1 MSNVKDAVQVT
12 VSRGVL
18 GGWLADRGL
27 VAKSMLST
35 IFVAVVAVG
44 ISVLSVT
51 QAGALSGDLELMKT
65 QHVNS
70 LEHLSELRGGIS
82 DMLRGLVTVAFT
94 IATPTAPAMK
104 EGRSVITAG
113 DTKVD
118 AEVAAYKISVAGS
131 AIREANIVA
140 FDKAQLNWRALR
152 DTAVFQE
159 PMAAGFTM
167 PAPDRLLAEFA
178 RTQADMDKAVANLQD
193 AEDSEAESLATA
205 AAARSDTNRIIT
217 IAALLVGLVLA
228 LLVGLFVTRLIRK
241 QLASV
246 SRALGAVADGD
257 LTVAAE
263 VRSRDE
269 LGAMAVAVNRARDGL
284 RDTVTSLT
292 SGSRT
297 LGDCTVQLA
306 GVTVRIAGS
315 AREAAA
321 QAGVVAAAAT
331 DVSTS
336 VQSVA
341 AGADEMGSSIREIA
355 QNTTAAAQVASSA
368 VGVAQRTNDTVA
380 KLGTSSA
387 EIGNVVKVITSI
399 AEQTNLLALNA
410 TIEAARAGDAG
421 KGFAVVASEVK
432 DLAQETARATEDISR
447 RVDAIQSDTS
457 SAVGAIGEI
466 SEIIS
471 KINNYQLTIASAVEE
486 QTATTAEMSRSVG
499 EVADGSSNIALNI
512 AGVATAAQATTGTL
526 VEADASVIELTRL
539 TDELKAV
546 VGRFRV

>member
-1 MSNVKDAVQVT
+1 MSNPADAVQVT
-12 VSRGVL
+12 VQRGSLV
-18 GGWLADRGL
+18 GWLADRGL
-27 VAKSMLST
+27 VAKSMLSA
-35 IFVAVVAVG
+35 IFVGIVAIG

-51 QAGALSGDLELMKT
+51 QTSTLSQDLETMKVH
-65 QHVNS
+65 HVNS
-70 LEHLSELRGGIS
+70 LEHLSELRGGIA
-82 DMLRGLVTVAFT
+82 DMLRGLVTYAFAQPADS
-94 IATPTAPAMK
+94 ATK
-104 EGRSVITAG
+104 QQGRTLITAA
-113 DTKVD
+113 DRNID
-118 AEVAAYKISVAGS
+118 AQVAAYKVSAAGS
-131 AIREANIVA
+131 PTREANIVA

-167 PAPDRLLAEFA
+167 PAPDQLLAEFG
-178 RTQADMDKAVANLQD
+178 RTQTAMDTAVANLQA
-193 AEDSEAESLATA
+193 AEDSEAEAVAKA
-205 AAARSDTNRIIT
+205 AATRSDTARMIT
-217 IAALLVGLVLA
+217 IVALLAGLALAVIVGLVVA
-228 LLVGLFVTRLIRK
+228 RLIRR

-257 LTVAAE
+257 LTIAAE

-269 LGAMAVAVNRARDGL
+269 LGAMAVAVNRAREGL
-284 RDTVTSLT
+284 RDTVTSLA

-297 LGDCTVQLA
+297 LGDCTRQLT
-306 GVTVRIAGS
+306 GVTLRIAGS
-315 AREAAA
+315 AKEAAL

-447 RVDAIQSDTS
+447 RVEAIQSDTS
-457 SAVGAIGEI
+457 SAVDAIGEI
-466 SEIIS
+466 SDIIS
-471 KINNYQLTIASAVEE
+471 KINNYQLSIASAVEE

-526 VEADASVIELTRL
+526 LEADASVIELTRL
-539 TDELKAV
+539 TDELRAV
-546 VGRFRV
+546 VGRFQV